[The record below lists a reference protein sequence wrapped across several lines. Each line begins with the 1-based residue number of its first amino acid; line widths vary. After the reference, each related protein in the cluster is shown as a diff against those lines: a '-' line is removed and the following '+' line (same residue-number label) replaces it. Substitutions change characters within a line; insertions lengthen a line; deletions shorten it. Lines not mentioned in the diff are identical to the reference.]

1 MIIVSL
7 LLRSHESTCEKFGF
21 TIVNENLIESSVSLT
36 EAQCTSGRKARA
48 SIIITKLFVTIITK
62 LSFLESNDY
71 CSRPMAKIR
80 KIITEEINHCA
91 L

>member
-7 LLRSHESTCEKFGF
+7 LLRSHESTCEQFGF
-21 TIVNENLIESSVSLT
+21 TIGNENLIESSVSLT
-36 EAQCTSGRKARA
+36 EAQCASGRKAQA
-48 SIIITKLFVTIITK
+48 SMTIITK

-71 CSRPMAKIR
+71 CSRPMAKKR